1 MNGTIFEVIV
11 VGAGPSGLMCSYY
24 LKHLGLEHML
34 FDQGRIAESWRSQR
48 WNNFRM
54 ITPLRSSILP
64 GALLKSRKPESFGTA
79 TEMATL
85 LQEYVS
91 TFQLPVTEQAQVISI
106 EKAPNSPVFHV
117 KVLHD
122 NDTVRSYDAWQV
134 VVAAGA
140 SNRPFIP
147 PVAQSLPASVDQLH
161 ASRYANEHEL
171 KSGGVLVVGGGQSG
185 LEIAQYLL
193 EQGRKVWLS
202 GSPHPQ
208 LPRHYRGKEIFQW
221 LTDARLL
228 DRAMSMPGLEKTPVI
243 SYAIDE
249 ISSLDRLSLS
259 ARGVHMLGTIAE
271 VDGPRLTCSGW
282 VPSETEAVQ
291 KASMAILHEIDEYI
305 EVNRIAAAEV
315 EGAISFG
322 PLPIT
327 ETLDLSAQDIN
338 TVIWATGFT
347 SSFSNIVCP
356 LTEEQLMNHDRGA
369 TALEGFYVVGANRS
383 AGSDYVV
390 GSKEEA
396 SSVAN
401 RIYGVLR

>member
-34 FDQGRIAESWRSQR
+34 FDQGRIGESWRSQR

-106 EKAPNSPVFHV
+106 EKAQNSPVFQV

-122 NDTVRSYDAWQV
+122 NDTVRTYDAWQV
-134 VVAAGA
+134 VIAAGA

-147 PVAQSLPASVDQLH
+147 PIAQSLPASVDQLH
-161 ASRYANEHEL
+161 ASSYVQEDHL

-185 LEIAQYLL
+185 LEIAQDLL
-193 EQGRKVWLS
+193 QQGRKVWLS
-202 GSPHPQ
+202 GTPHPQ
-208 LPRHYRGKEIFQW
+208 LPRQYRGKEIFQW

-228 DRAMSMPGLEKTPVI
+228 DRSMSMPGLQKTPVI
-243 SYAIDE
+243 SYAIDDDAILE
-249 ISSLDRLSLS
+249 RSSLST
-259 ARGVHMLGTIAE
+259 RGVHMLGMIASVE
-271 VDGPRLTCSGW
+271 GSRLTFSGW
-282 VPSETEAVQ
+282 ALSDIEAALM
-291 KASMAILHEIDEYI
+291 ASRSILQEIDHCI
-305 EVNRIAAAEV
+305 ELQGVAAADA
-315 EGAISFG
+315 EGAIDLG
-322 PLPIT
+322 PLPVT
-327 ETLDLSAQDIN
+327 ETLDLLAENIN
-338 TVIWATGFT
+338 TIVWATGFT
-347 SSFSNIVCP
+347 SSFSNIACP
-356 LTEEQLMNHDRGA
+356 LTEGQLMNHDRGA
-369 TALEGFYVVGANRS
+369 TAVEGLYVVGANRF
-383 AGSDYVV
+383 AGTDYVV
-390 GSKEEA
+390 GSKEDA

-401 RIYGVLR
+401 LIYGVLR